1 MNGVYPGMV
10 DGLFGTRKGHLE
22 TRLKEALGHYAKIFP
37 ELRDPDHLV
46 KYLENRDPKIRELFL
61 ETDQFVNIM
70 YNRLDS
76 IPEYLR
82 DAIVIVMMFSIIET
96 LQVGMRKYV
105 KLAEWLQ
112 SQESARR
119 LDDLTGQGLD
129 SHQKLSA
136 LTKIYSSKYGSTHAA
151 LDFFENYLSQADKK
165 SLIRTYETPRE
176 CLLDVFRDLLRSQL
190 PDFDE
195 RMTLEEVRKAL
206 GDQAKT
212 ERRYLPVC
220 YAPTCYVHYDT
231 CDPSLGCSLDSD
243 QDLLKRSLDRVVKG
257 LLYAYRNAFVH
268 KSNLPMIPEGTE
280 SSEAT
285 VSRIVYDHL
294 DDRFIAH
301 TLDLDFLLKAF
312 GASLRQFFDT
322 AAVA

>member
-1 MNGVYPGMV
+1 MNGVYPKMV
-10 DGLFGTRKGHLE
+10 DSLFGTRKGHLE
-22 TRLKEALGHYAKIFP
+22 TRLKEALEHYAKIFP
-37 ELRDPDHLV
+37 ELRNPDHLA
-46 KYLENRDPKIRELFL
+46 KYLEKRDPKIRELFL
-61 ETDQFVNIM
+61 ETDQFVNIV

-82 DAIVIVMMFSIIET
+82 EAIVIVMMFSIIET

-119 LDDLTGQGLD
+119 LDDLTEQGLD
-129 SHQKLSA
+129 SSQKLSA
-136 LTKIYSSKYGSTHAA
+136 LTEIYSSKYGSTHAA
-151 LDFFENYLSQADKK
+151 LDFFDNYLLQPDKK
-165 SLIRTYETPRE
+165 SLIRTYETLKE
-176 CLLDVFRDLLRSQL
+176 CLLDVFRDLLRSQV

-220 YAPTCYVHYDT
+220 YAPTCYVHYDI
-231 CDPSLGCSLDSD
+231 CEPNMGCRLDSD

-268 KSNLPMIPEGTE
+268 KSGLPVIPEASQ

-285 VSRIVYDHL
+285 ISEIVFDRL
-294 DDRFIAH
+294 DGRFIAH
-301 TLDLDFLLKAF
+301 TLDLNFLLKAF
-312 GASLRQFFDT
+312 ASSLRKFFDT
-322 AAVA
+322 AAL